1 MSSSHAAGRVRPPAP
16 FPGLASGSASASAS
30 KEAAAKER
38 RYTNTAAGALAQDNS
53 ARGLIWQLA
62 GIAAA
67 VALLL
72 FWLSAAELSQTELTT
87 LTPGTLWVYIAEHL
101 RLTLFSAV
109 IVLVVAIPLGILLTR
124 KPLRFLTGPVLA
136 VVNVGQAAP
145 AIGLVVLLA
154 FWLGF
159 GFWTAVVA
167 LVLYALLPV
176 LRNTM
181 VGLDSVDP
189 RLIEAGRGMGMS
201 ASRVL
206 LQVELPLAVP
216 LMLAGIRTAMVLL
229 VGTGALAT
237 FINGGGLGVLITTG
251 VNLNL
256 PRVLI
261 AGAVMVALLALM
273 VDWVG
278 RLVEHLARPKGL

>member
-1 MSSSHAAGRVRPPAP
+1 MSSSQAAGRVRSSARVPGPP
-16 FPGLASGSASASAS
+16 GQVSAS

-38 RYTNTAAGALAQDNS
+38 RYTNTAAGAPVEDNS

-72 FWLSAAELSQTELTT
+72 FWLSAADLSQTELAT
-87 LTPGTLWVYIAEHL
+87 LTPATLWVYVVEHL
-101 RLTLFSAV
+101 RLTLFSAA
-109 IVLVVAIPLGILLTR
+109 IVLIVAIPLGILLTR

-159 GFWTAVVA
+159 GFWAAVVA

-189 RLIEAGRGMGMS
+189 RLVEAGRGMGMS

-256 PRVLI
+256 PRVLV

-278 RLVEHLARPKGL
+278 RLVEQLARPKGL